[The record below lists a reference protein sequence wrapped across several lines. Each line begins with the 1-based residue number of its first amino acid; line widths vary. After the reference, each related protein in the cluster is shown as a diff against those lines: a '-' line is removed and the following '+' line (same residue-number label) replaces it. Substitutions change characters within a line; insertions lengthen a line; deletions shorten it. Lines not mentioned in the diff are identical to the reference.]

1 MTSEFILRLVGMVV
15 LALAGGRLG
24 LELSVPPM
32 TPEVSALTLGLVGA
46 LAGLIL
52 TPYITTRPARRARDT
67 IRQMPAEVLL
77 TSIAGLIFGLVIAG
91 LFAVPLGYLPSPFG
105 QWTPSIVAI
114 IAAYLSITIF
124 AFRATDVFRVAN
136 ELFRGGAA
144 APAHATAPL
153 VTAAGPEYEILLDT
167 SVIIDGRV
175 LDISRTGFLIGK
187 LVIPR
192 FVLAE
197 LQHIADSGDAIRR
210 NRGRRGLEILEEL
223 QRDSKAPVTIVDQD
237 VENARGVDDKLVALA
252 RQTGA
257 PLMTNDYN
265 LNRVAELQGVRVL
278 NINELANAVKALYLP
293 NETITIRVIAE
304 GREQNQGVGYL
315 EDGTMVVVEDGKR
328 YMDRTLDVTVTRMI
342 QTAAGKMYFARPEEN
357 LRK

>member
-1 MTSEFILRLVGMVV
+1 MTSEFILRLIGMVV

-24 LELSVPPM
+24 LEIAVPPM
-32 TPEVSALTLGLVGA
+32 TPEISALTLGLVGA
-46 LAGLIL
+46 LTGLIL
-52 TPYITTRPARRARDT
+52 TPYFTTRPARRIRDT

-77 TSIAGLIFGLVIAG
+77 TSIVGLIFGLIIAA
-91 LFAVPLGYLPSPFG
+91 LVAVPFGYLPSPLG
-105 QWTPSIVAI
+105 QWVPSIVAL
-114 IAAYLSITIF
+114 IAAYVSITIF
-124 AFRATDVFRVAN
+124 AYRAPDVFRVGN
-136 ELFRGGAA
+136 ELFRGGPRVL
-144 APAHATAPL
+144 PAVVTSSATDIE
-153 VTAAGPEYEILLDT
+153 VLLDT

-175 LDISRTGFLIGK
+175 LDISRTGFLFGR

-223 QRDSKAPVTIVDQD
+223 QRDSKAPVAIVEMD
-237 VENARGVDDKLVALA
+237 VEGARGVDDKLVALA
-252 RQTGA
+252 KKTGS

-293 NETITIRVIAE
+293 NEKIAIRVIAE
-304 GREQNQGVGYL
+304 GREPNQGVGYL

-328 YMDRTLDVTVTRMI
+328 YMDRTVEVTVTRMI
-342 QTAAGKMYFARPEEN
+342 HTAAGKMYFARPEDDQ
-357 LRK
+357 RK